1 MGNCLIKKFVAK
13 EDVFDTGT
21 RLGRVRVPS
30 QQIAQD
36 LNNQLSC
43 WQKCKLFCCFC
54 QNRNLF
60 KWIVAYPRSTTDKF
74 VKKNCQSI
82 IMKYKLIDL
91 KLILSTTFVWSHFSS
106 WFMVTIFFNF
116 SLTCN
121 IFIWIHFWLIRKFKT
136 RNPSKLSLIT
146 FVYISDHFWLIF
158 KLEKN
163 RQNV

>member
-1 MGNCLIKKFVAK
+1 MKVTFEIVWFSIKGPERMSSKLVITHDIDRDKETSAAAHCDICFCGKKTFEKNKRMGNCLIKKFVAK

-74 VKKNCQSI
+74 VKKTVN
-82 IMKYKLIDL
+82 L
-91 KLILSTTFVWSHFSS
+91 LSW
-106 WFMVTIFFNF
+106 
-116 SLTCN
+116 N
-121 IFIWIHFWLIRKFKT
+121 INWLIW
-136 RNPSKLSLIT
+136 N
-146 FVYISDHFWLIF
+146 
-158 KLEKN
+158 
-163 RQNV
+163 